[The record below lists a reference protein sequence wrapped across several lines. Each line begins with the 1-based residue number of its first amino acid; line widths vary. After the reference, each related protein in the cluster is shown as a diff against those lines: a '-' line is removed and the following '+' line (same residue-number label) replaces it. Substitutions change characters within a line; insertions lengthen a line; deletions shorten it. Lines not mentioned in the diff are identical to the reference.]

1 MSDAEVTGKDGE
13 GATTSD
19 GGAAAPEPAEA
30 APARPSGD
38 DGVEESPLSQRLSK
52 APEEAPISLP
62 SDGERYSAAKAK
74 VGAHLKVYR
83 LTKLLGLGPTTAT
96 YEGVKGPGDAGE
108 RVVVRMLFGDVAKS
122 ERAKSH
128 FLRSAYAASRFS
140 HPRTIP
146 VVADGTDDDGAVYT
160 VRPYVDAEPVSRFVR
175 SSDPDEQRILRLTE
189 QLLDIL
195 EIAHAHGIV
204 HGAISPENVLV
215 TPRGSTRL
223 VDFSV
228 PPGLGSRKDD
238 ESPLAE
244 LRIGPYTPPERCG
257 PSHLSS
263 ATEQGD
269 VWSAGAI
276 MYYALTG
283 TAPRGDASSPARL
296 ASEKPKPIRDV
307 RPETSE
313 HVANVIDHALET
325 DPAVRYDSAYAMLGD
340 VRRVLA
346 GRKPKLAQSSGPVPS
361 GVLADSSGGPPSTFR
376 PPPFRG
382 PTSTTGAAARKPSGS
397 QWRGNLSL
405 IVLIAAILA
414 AATYVMVREKTE
426 EQERGGPATAPS

>member
-1 MSDAEVTGKDGE
+1 
-13 GATTSD
+13 
-19 GGAAAPEPAEA
+19 
-30 APARPSGD
+30 
-38 DGVEESPLSQRLSK
+38 
-52 APEEAPISLP
+52 
-62 SDGERYSAAKAK
+62 
-74 VGAHLKVYR
+74 
-83 LTKLLGLGPTTAT
+83 
-96 YEGVKGPGDAGE
+96 
-108 RVVVRMLFGDVAKS
+108 VR
-122 ERAKSH
+122 
-128 FLRSAYAASRFS
+128 
-140 HPRTIP
+140 T
-146 VVADGTDDDGAVYT
+146 
-160 VRPYVDAEPVSRFVR
+160 
-175 SSDPDEQRILRLTE
+175 SDPDEQRILRLTE

-257 PSHLSS
+257 PSHLSA

-269 VWSAGAI
+269 VWSTGAI

-283 TAPRGDASSPARL
+283 TPPRGDASTAARL

-313 HVANVIDHALET
+313 HVANVIDHALEQ

-376 PPPFRG
+376 PPPFR
-382 PTSTTGAAARKPSGS
+382 STTAPTGGSARKQAGGS
-397 QWRGNLSL
+397 QWRGNVSL

-414 AATYVMVREKTE
+414 AATYVMVREKAE
-426 EQERGGPATAPS
+426 EQERGAPATSPS